1 MAMQANNLI
10 RPKNPNSSNQKDRTE
25 IITIISN
32 KGGVGKT
39 TIAVMMGM
47 YYSQKFKKKTLLV
60 EFDSSP
66 GDFGPLFDIES
77 EKSLE
82 IALKFPEKFKN
93 YTKNISK
100 NLDVIKGVA
109 NPIIAEGIKESDI
122 HNLFNSIISEYN
134 FVIVDTQT
142 IINGSIL
149 DVLKLSDMV
158 FIVSDYSIESIFRV
172 AKMFEILTEKFLIPK
187 SIIRLIINKKKFFQ
201 FLKVWDIKK
210 ITDLPVEAF
219 ISLDKSF
226 DKSFFL
232 FNRNK
237 VMKTKIFKQ
246 VSVIMN
252 ELSSNKLVSN
262 NNNDVKR
269 KNTAGGEK
277 FEFEGQIS

>member
-1 MAMQANNLI
+1 MAVQVNNII
-10 RPKNPNSSNQKDRTE
+10 RLKNPNSSNQKDRTE

-47 YYSQKFKKKTLLV
+47 FYSQKFKKKTLLL

-100 NLDVIKGVA
+100 NLDAIRGVA

-142 IINGSIL
+142 VINGSIL

-172 AKMFEILTEKFLIPK
+172 AKMFEILTEKFLISK

-219 ISLDKSF
+219 ISLDRSF

-246 VSVIMN
+246 LSGIMN
-252 ELSSNKLVSN
+252 ELSSSKLVSN
-262 NNNDVKR
+262 NNNDVKGE
-269 KNTAGGEK
+269 NAAGGEK

>member
-1 MAMQANNLI
+1 MVKQ
-10 RPKNPNSSNQKDRTE
+10 NSSNQKDRTE

-47 YYSQKFKKKTLLV
+47 YYAQKFEKKTLLL

-100 NLDVIKGVA
+100 NLDAIKGVA
-109 NPIIAEGIKESDI
+109 NPIIAEGIKECDI

-134 FVIVDTQT
+134 FVIIDTQT

-149 DVLKLSDMV
+149 DVLKLSDIV

-172 AKMFEILTEKFLIPK
+172 AKMFEILTEKFLISK

-246 VSVIMN
+246 ISVIMN
-252 ELSSNKLVSN
+252 ELTSNKLVDSNKLASSSN
-262 NNNDVKR
+262 NDIKIE
-269 KNTAGGEK
+269 NTPAGGEK